1 MAISDYLFIEHNPW
15 FSVLLVI
22 HTSFLMFRE
31 RRQNIVNVVPE
42 FLLEVR
48 FEDDANFY
56 WHWTTF

>member
-31 RRQNIVNVVPE
+31 RCQNIVHVVPE
-42 FLLEVR
+42 FLLEVH
-48 FEDDANFY
+48 FEDDAKFY